1 MPRKWTD
8 EERKAASERTKA
20 RLAAKKAGTVDIKP
34 PDDGIK
40 KVPITVIYFS
50 ENAGH
55 TLSIPNTEKRSI
67 DGKITGEKSIKFSGH
82 LYTSQS
88 MAERT
93 LLENSQPWISGTIE
107 IHTPDVDPLYPD
119 QKRAKPPRIRVDM
132 NKMRVIGR
140 VGV

>member
-1 MPRKWTD
+1 
-8 EERKAASERTKA
+8 
-20 RLAAKKAGTVDIKP
+20 
-34 PDDGIK
+34 
-40 KVPITVIYFS
+40 
-50 ENAGH
+50 
-55 TLSIPNTEKRSI
+55 
-67 DGKITGEKSIKFSGH
+67 
-82 LYTSQS
+82 